1 MFLKPSVSWG
11 ATVSQDIQV
20 EVVEFH
26 THFTPGTAVT
36 HSSCSEN
43 AAQLAGVNLS
53 TSLSI
58 RLLKPPYTYITL
70 THTYKKRQRLTSSI
84 SKGMREDSARWEG
97 SSMKGEEEEG
107 SANEEEHEKEVG
119 RSDE

>member
-11 ATVSQDIQV
+11 AAASQDIQV

-26 THFTPGTAVT
+26 RHFMPGTAVT
-36 HSSCSEN
+36 HSSCSEK
-43 AAQLAGVNLS
+43 AAQLTGVNLS

-70 THTYKKRQRLTSSI
+70 THTHKKRQRLTLSI
-84 SKGMREDSARWEG
+84 SEATREDRERYEG
-97 SSMKGEEEEG
+97 
-107 SANEEEHEKEVG
+107 
-119 RSDE
+119 

>member
-11 ATVSQDIQV
+11 AAASQDIQV

-26 THFTPGTAVT
+26 RHFMPGTAVT
-36 HSSCSEN
+36 QSSCSKK

-70 THTYKKRQRLTSSI
+70 TQEETEINLEYLRRNERGQ
-84 SKGMREDSARWEG
+84 
-97 SSMKGEEEEG
+97 GE
-107 SANEEEHEKEVG
+107 V
-119 RSDE
+119 